1 MNTGTNK
8 MKSVDTE
15 WNEESRTHIMEFD
28 AVLVVTGAMAKPNIP
43 HLPGK

>member
-1 MNTGTNK
+1 

-15 WNEESRTHIMEFD
+15 LEEELRTHTMEQEFD
-28 AVLVVTGAMAKPNIP
+28 AVVVVTGAMAKPNIP